1 MKILVLGGNGFIGSY
16 IVDRLVA
23 ANHELVVYGRS
34 IDETIKNHAVCYIQ
48 GDFSDSVKL
57 SEAIAG
63 SDVIVHAI
71 SSTVPSTSNLDPIAD
86 IQQNLV
92 STVRLLQLMAQSDDV
107 KRLIY
112 LSSGGTV
119 YGKPSQLPVPE
130 THALNPICSYGVVKV
145 AVENYIWM
153 FHELYGIQPII
164 IRASNPYGLRQSH
177 SGVQGALTTFIYNNL
192 HHKNISIWGDGETR
206 RGYVYIDDLVDFCEL
221 AIESSEIGT
230 FNVDAD
236 KNHSLNELIQM
247 IEKVTGIKSNVI
259 YKERRAFDIKEMQL
273 DITKARLTFDWA
285 PKYSVPEGIKAFYES
300 IR

>member
-1 MKILVLGGNGFIGSY
+1 MKIIVLGGNGFIGSY

-34 IDETIKNHAVCYIQ
+34 VNETIKNSAVRYVQ

-57 SEAIAG
+57 SEAITG

-92 STVRLLQLMAQSDDV
+92 STVRLLQLMAQSDV
-107 KRLIY
+107 KRLVY

-145 AVENYIWM
+145 AIENYIGM
-153 FHELYGIQPII
+153 YHELYGIQPII
-164 IRASNPYGLRQSH
+164 IRASNPYGYRQSH
-177 SGVQGALTTFIYNNL
+177 SGVQGALSTFLYNNL
-192 HHKNISIWGDGETR
+192 HHKNITIWGDGETR

-259 YKERRAFDIKEMQL
+259 YKEGRAFDIKEMHL
-273 DITKARLTFDWA
+273 DIAKARSTFDWT
-285 PKYSVPEGIKAFYES
+285 PKYSVPEGIKAFYEG
-300 IR
+300 IQ

>member
-16 IVDRLVA
+16 IVDKLVA

-34 IDETIKNHAVCYIQ
+34 IDENIKNPAVSYIQ
-48 GDFSDSVKL
+48 GDFSDTVKL

-92 STVRLLQLMAQSDDV
+92 STVRLLQLMAQSDV

-145 AVENYIWM
+145 AIENYIGM
-153 FHELYGIQPII
+153 YHELYGIQPII
-164 IRASNPYGLRQSH
+164 IRASNPYGARQSH
-177 SGVQGALTTFIYNNL
+177 SGVQGALTTFLYNNL
-192 HHKNISIWGDGETR
+192 HKKNITIWGDGETR
-206 RGYVYIDDLVDFCEL
+206 RGYVYIDDLVDFCKL

-247 IEKVTGIKSNVI
+247 IENVTGIKSNVI
-259 YKERRAFDIKEMQL
+259 YKERRAFDIKEMHL
-273 DITKARLTFDWA
+273 DITKAQATFDWT
-285 PKYSVPEGIKAFYES
+285 PQYSIHEGIKAFYEG

>member
-1 MKILVLGGNGFIGSY
+1 MKIIVLGGNGFIGSY

-34 IDETIKNHAVCYIQ
+34 VNETIKNSAVRYVQ

-92 STVRLLQLMAQSDDV
+92 STVRLLQLMAQSDV
-107 KRLIY
+107 KRLVY

-145 AVENYIWM
+145 AIENYIGM
-153 FHELYGIQPII
+153 YHELYGIQPII
-164 IRASNPYGLRQSH
+164 IRASNPYGYRQSH
-177 SGVQGALTTFIYNNL
+177 SGVQGALSTFLYNNL
-192 HHKNISIWGDGETR
+192 HNKNITIWGDGETR
-206 RGYVYIDDLVDFCEL
+206 RGYVYIEDLVDFCKL

-247 IEKVTGIKSNVI
+247 IENVTGIKSNVI
-259 YKERRAFDIKEMQL
+259 YKEGRAFDIKEMHL
-273 DITKARLTFDWA
+273 DIAKARSTFDWT
-285 PKYSVPEGIKAFYES
+285 PQYSVPEGIKAFYEG
-300 IR
+300 IQ

>member
-1 MKILVLGGNGFIGSY
+1 MKIIVLGGNGFIGSY

-34 IDETIKNHAVCYIQ
+34 VNETIKNPAVRYVQ

-57 SEAIAG
+57 SEAITG

-92 STVRLLQLMAQSDDV
+92 STVRLLQLMAQSDV
-107 KRLIY
+107 KRLVY

-119 YGKPSQLPVPE
+119 YGKPNQLPVPE

-145 AVENYIWM
+145 AIENYIEM
-153 FHELYGIQPII
+153 YHELYGIQPII
-164 IRASNPYGLRQSH
+164 IRASNPYGDRQSH
-177 SGVQGALTTFIYNNL
+177 SGVQGALSTFLYNNL
-192 HHKNISIWGDGETR
+192 HHKNITIWGDGETR

-230 FNVDAD
+230 FNVVAD

-247 IEKVTGIKSNVI
+247 IEKVTGIQSHVI
-259 YKERRAFDIKEMQL
+259 YKEGRAFDIKEMHL
-273 DITKARLTFDWA
+273 DITKARSTFDWA
-285 PKYSVPEGIKAFYES
+285 PKYSVPEGIKAFYEG
-300 IR
+300 IQ

>member
-1 MKILVLGGNGFIGSY
+1 MKIIVLGGNGFIGSY

-34 IDETIKNHAVCYIQ
+34 VNETIKNPAVRYVQ

-92 STVRLLQLMAQSDDV
+92 STVRLLQLMAQSDV
-107 KRLIY
+107 KRLVY

-145 AVENYIWM
+145 AIENYIGM
-153 FHELYGIQPII
+153 YHELYGIQPII
-164 IRASNPYGLRQSH
+164 IRASNPYGYRQSH
-177 SGVQGALTTFIYNNL
+177 SGVQGALSTFLYNNL
-192 HHKNISIWGDGETR
+192 HNKNITIWGDGETR
-206 RGYVYIDDLVDFCEL
+206 RGYVYIEDLVDFCKL

-247 IEKVTGIKSNVI
+247 IENVTGIKSNVI
-259 YKERRAFDIKEMQL
+259 YKERRAFDIKEMHL
-273 DITKARLTFDWA
+273 DIAKARSTFDWT
-285 PKYSVPEGIKAFYES
+285 PQYSVPEGIKAFYEG
-300 IR
+300 IQ

>member
-1 MKILVLGGNGFIGSY
+1 MKIIVLGGNGFIGSY

-34 IDETIKNHAVCYIQ
+34 VNETIKNPAVRYVQ

-92 STVRLLQLMAQSDDV
+92 STVRLLQLMAQSDV
-107 KRLIY
+107 KRLVY

-145 AVENYIWM
+145 AIENYIGM
-153 FHELYGIQPII
+153 YHELYGIQPII
-164 IRASNPYGLRQSH
+164 IRASNPYGYRQSH
-177 SGVQGALTTFIYNNL
+177 SGVQGALSTFLYNNL
-192 HHKNISIWGDGETR
+192 HNKNITIWGDGETR
-206 RGYVYIDDLVDFCEL
+206 RGYVYIEDLVDFCKL

-247 IEKVTGIKSNVI
+247 IENVTGIKSNVI
-259 YKERRAFDIKEMQL
+259 YKEGRAFDIKEMHL
-273 DITKARLTFDWA
+273 DIAKARSTFDWT
-285 PKYSVPEGIKAFYES
+285 PQYSVPEGIKAFYEG
-300 IR
+300 IQ